1 MIMFVVNFVNFYY
14 LCNAKGV
21 GKGVGGR
28 EREKKM
34 EREMLNN
41 EGCKGEGKE
50 KSEKLKEKMKQILMM
65 KER

>member
-1 MIMFVVNFVNFYY
+1 MLRGLGWGWEV
-14 LCNAKGV
+14 
-21 GKGVGGR
+21 GR
-28 EREKKM
+28 ETDGKREKM

-50 KSEKLKEKMKQILMM
+50 KSEKLKEKMKKILMM

>member
-1 MIMFVVNFVNFYY
+1 M
-14 LCNAKGV
+14 
-21 GKGVGGR
+21 

-34 EREMLNN
+34 ERGMLNN

-50 KSEKLKEKMKQILMM
+50 KSEKLKEKMKKILMM